1 MSVEAILNDKTP
13 NKVFIIPSEEFER
26 LFRDA
31 HLYGYA
37 EGVVDT
43 IFDEKPRSRR
53 ITDNPRSAE
62 DIHD

>member
-1 MSVEAILNDKTP
+1 MSVETILKDKISY
-13 NKVFIIPSEEFER
+13 KVFVIPSEAFER
-26 LFRDA
+26 LFREA

-43 IFDEKPRSRR
+43 ISIERPKSCR
-53 ITDNPRSAE
+53 ITDNPRSSE